1 MDDPITAC
9 VALPCILR
17 SPASLE
23 ARAEGVTE
31 QLTRD
36 LMQVRLPP
44 GPAAQSLRPGLALV
58 IDIELPVADGRPA
71 RYLESVATVR
81 SVQSLGDAVQVTLD
95 VASMNF
101 IAPRSAAGDPC
112 RDSSPHF

>member
-1 MDDPITAC
+1 MNEPITAR

-31 QLTRD
+31 ELARD
-36 LMQVRLPP
+36 FLVLRV
-44 GPAAQSLRPGLALV
+44 PAGAPAQSIRPGLALV
-58 IDIELPVADGRPA
+58 VDMELPTADGRSS
-71 RYLESVATVR
+71 RYLECVATVR
-81 SVQSLGDAVQVTLD
+81 AAQLLGDAVQVVLD

-101 IAPRSAAGDPC
+101 IAPRT
-112 RDSSPHF
+112 